1 MVHVVVNRGYGGFGL
16 SDKATRLY
24 AKKKGITLYSNED
37 KYGLIHYYT
46 VPVEEYEALSRD
58 ADLLR
63 KEWGFDDPRVRDLQ
77 QKISSVYF
85 YVRDFDRDDSA
96 LVDVVRELGEDAA
109 GEFAELEIVEIPDDV
124 DWFIDEYDGV
134 ETIRERHR
142 SW

>member
-1 MVHVVVNRGYGGFGL
+1 MVAIVVNRCYGGFGL
-16 SDKATRLY
+16 SDKAIRLY
-24 AKKKGITLYSNED
+24 AEKKGITLYSNED
-37 KYGLIHYYT
+37 GCLTHYYT

-63 KEWGFDDPRVRDLQ
+63 KEWGFGDERLRDVQL
-77 QKISSVYF
+77 KINDIYF
-85 YVRDFDRDDSA
+85 SDRRIDRDDSA
-96 LVDVVRELGEDAA
+96 LVDVVRELGEDAD